1 MHRLLGGKR
10 GISLIPPQSHVAT
23 IAAMRAADL
32 VLSDSGGMQ
41 EEAPALGV
49 PLLILREKTE
59 RPEGLVIGT
68 MQLVGTDAGRIVAAV
83 DRLRQDRPLLREM
96 ARPCLPF
103 GDGRSPPLI
112 AEQSLA
118 YLAEMEAA
126 RRSCRA

>member
-10 GISLIPPQSHVAT
+10 GISLIPPQSHAAT

-59 RPEGLVIGT
+59 RP
-68 MQLVGTDAGRIVAAV
+68 
-83 DRLRQDRPLLREM
+83 
-96 ARPCLPF
+96 
-103 GDGRSPPLI
+103 
-112 AEQSLA
+112 
-118 YLAEMEAA
+118 
-126 RRSCRA
+126 